1 MFHPLIVTLTR
12 SACACL
18 AGALWGCATVTQEAP
33 PSRLDASAAEQAA
46 AGSGGRGNRAP
57 VADMTALPSQPSSQ
71 PGQTSN
77 ESERPPPPSGLSS
90 GGSGGA
96 PVTVVADAGPT
107 FAAGMVLLEENFE
120 NFAATSVEWTSV
132 EGSAWEVQ
140 TNAELVSNVY
150 TQTETT
156 RSQPNLSVAGSVAW
170 RDVIVEADLRIEA
183 FNGSS
188 SSYMAGLCV
197 RVRDAESFYLIGIRS
212 NDGKLGLRRYAD
224 GGTNLI
230 QSEFEEG
237 TTGVWYHLRVEA
249 VGSTLTAYLDEQL
262 MFTQTDDDIASGG
275 IGLCTVRAT
284 ASFDNVRVTA
294 P

>member
-1 MFHPLIVTLTR
+1 MVSGCRAGLLWG
-12 SACACL
+12 CA
-18 AGALWGCATVTQEAP
+18 AGLLSGCATVTQEEP
-33 PSRLDASAAEQAA
+33 PSRQTGSTPEQAS
-46 AGSGGRGNRAP
+46 AGSGGRGSTAP
-57 VADMTALPSQPSSQ
+57 LADMTALPGEPA
-71 PGQTSN
+71 
-77 ESERPPPPSGLSS
+77 PPPRRTPDEGELPAPSGLSS

-96 PVTVVADAGPT
+96 TVMMAADAGPS
-107 FAAGMVLLEENFE
+107 FAPGMVLLEENFE
-120 NFAATSVEWTSV
+120 NFAATSPAWTNL
-132 EGSAWEVQ
+132 EGSSWEVE
-140 TNAELVSNVY
+140 TDAELVSNVY

-170 RDVIVEADLRIEA
+170 RDVIVEADLRIQA

-197 RVRDAESFYLIGIRS
+197 RVRDAENFYLIGIRS
-212 NDGKLGLRRYAD
+212 NDGKLGLRRFAD
-224 GGTNLI
+224 GGTNLV
-230 QSEFEEG
+230 QSEFEDG

-249 VGSTLTAYLDEQL
+249 VGSTLTAYLDDQL

-275 IGLCTVRAT
+275 IGLCTVRAS